1 MAAVVIANISMILAR
16 IGVPVRAS
24 VMLVVVE
31 FFGLMFF
38 PAFVLSI
45 IFPFLVFGLA
55 FRVRQRR
62 QSGHQ

>member
-1 MAAVVIANISMILAR
+1 
-16 IGVPVRAS
+16 
-24 VMLVVVE
+24 MLVVFE

-38 PAFVLSI
+38 PAFVLPI

-62 QSGHQ
+62 QSGHH